1 MTATAASAMETALT
15 WLREVVQLQ
24 PFGEV
29 KVCVVL
35 KGGNIIAIRKSI
47 EEISN
52 P

>member
-1 MTATAASAMETALT
+1 MTGTAASAMETALL
-15 WLREVVQLQ
+15 WLREVVALQ

-29 KVCVVL
+29 KVSVTI

-47 EEISN
+47 EEITN